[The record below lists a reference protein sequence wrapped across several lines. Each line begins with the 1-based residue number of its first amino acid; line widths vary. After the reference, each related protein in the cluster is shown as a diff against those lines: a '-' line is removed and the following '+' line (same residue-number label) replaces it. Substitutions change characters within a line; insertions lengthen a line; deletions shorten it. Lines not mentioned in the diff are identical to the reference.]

1 MELGERRRQ
10 ILAAVVND
18 YVRTAEPVGSES
30 LVQRYD
36 FGVKPATIRNELAAI
51 SDLGYLRQ
59 PHTSAGRVPSDLGY
73 RYYVDQLMPDPA
85 LEPSETR
92 PARQMALES
101 EVEVILHQSCRILS
115 GLTQYT
121 SLATPPQMDTISI
134 KHVAISAV
142 VQQTVLVITILN
154 TGHIDH
160 RVLDIRE
167 KVTPSDLTSMGNLL
181 CERFSGAEIGDF
193 SKRASQPLPSELQRL
208 NWLYKKASS
217 ILRQTL
223 ISAADD
229 EVFVEGT
236 AHILRQPEFAHHAA
250 MSAVL
255 EALERRRLLYQVLSS
270 SLLGKG
276 VTVIIGTENQFAEVR
291 ECSFVSASYSVGGRV
306 CGSIGVVGPT
316 RMDYRRAVAA
326 VQFMASNLSDVL
338 TSLSIW

>member
-30 LVQRYD
+30 LVQRHN

-85 LEPSETR
+85 LDPSETR
-92 PARQMALES
+92 QARQVALDN
-101 EVEVILHQSCRILS
+101 EVEIILQQSCRILS

-121 SLATPPQMDTISI
+121 SLATPPQMDSISI
-134 KHVAISAV
+134 KHVALTAIAG
-142 VQQTVLVITILN
+142 QTILIVTILN

-160 RVLDIRE
+160 RMLEVHEAL
-167 KVTPSDLTSMGNLL
+167 TPSGLTSMGNLL
-181 CERFSGAEIGDF
+181 CERFAGAELSDLP
-193 SKRASQPLPSELQRL
+193 KRAKPLPTELLRL
-208 NWLYKKASS
+208 GWLYKKATG
-217 ILRQTL
+217 ILRQVL
-223 ISAADD
+223 MSAADD

-236 AHILRQPEFAHHAA
+236 THILRQPEFAQHAA

-255 EALERRRLLYQVLSS
+255 EALERRRLLYQILSS

-276 VTVIIGTENQFAEVR
+276 VSVIIGTENQFAEVR

>member
-10 ILAAVVND
+10 ILAAVVDD

-30 LVQRYD
+30 LVQRYS

-85 LEPSETR
+85 LDPSETR
-92 PARQMALES
+92 RAKQTAIES
-101 EVEVILHQSCRILS
+101 EVEVILQQSCRILS

-121 SLATPPQMDTISI
+121 SLATPPQMDTVSI
-134 KHVAISAV
+134 KHVALSAV
-142 VQQTVLVITILN
+142 AQQTVLMITILN

-160 RVLDIRE
+160 RMLDVHE
-167 KVTPSDLTSMGNLL
+167 SVSPSDLTAMGDLL
-181 CERFSGAEIGDF
+181 RARFAGAEVSDF
-193 SKRASQPLPSELQRL
+193 PKRSSQRPPAELLRL
-208 NWLYKKASS
+208 NWLYKKATG
-217 ILRQTL
+217 ILKQAL
-223 ISAADD
+223 MSAADD

-236 AHILRQPEFAHHAA
+236 THILRQPEFAHQET

-255 EALERRRLLYQVLSS
+255 EALERRRLLCRILSS
-270 SLLGKG
+270 SFLGKG

-326 VQFMASNLSDVL
+326 VQFMASNLSDLL
-338 TSLSIW
+338 TALSIW